1 MTKKIILSLL
11 VSSLFFLNCNSE
23 KPAGAA
29 AQTTGGES
37 VVKLNTELFKKQV
50 FNYEKSKE
58 WKYEG
63 DKPAI
68 IDFYADWCAQCK
80 ELDKYT
86 YTNPEV
92 VELSNRFNNIKVDLT
107 SGNSDITDKFEI
119 KGLPVVVFLNA
130 KGEEIKELRVTGF
143 LKPEEF
149 KNKLNSIK

>member
-68 IDFYADWCAQCK
+68 IDFYADWCAPCRQLSPIIEELAK
-80 ELDKYT
+80 EYDGKI
-86 YTNPEV
+86 V
-92 VELSNRFNNIKVDLT
+92 VYKVDTEAETELT
-107 SGNSDITDKFEI
+107 RNLGIS
-119 KGLPVVVFLNA
+119 GLPTLLFIPSEGKPSVPMGLVP
-130 KGEEIKELRVTGF
+130 KET
-143 LKPEEF
+143 LK
-149 KNKLNSIK
+149 KAINDILKVN

>member
-68 IDFYADWCAQCK
+68 IDFYADWCAPCRQLSPIIEELAK
-80 ELDKYT
+80 EYDGKI
-86 YTNPEV
+86 V
-92 VELSNRFNNIKVDLT
+92 VYKVDTEAETELT
-107 SGNSDITDKFEI
+107 RNLGIS
-119 KGLPVVVFLNA
+119 GLPTLLFIPSEGKPSVSMGLVP
-130 KGEEIKELRVTGF
+130 KET
-143 LKPEEF
+143 LK
-149 KNKLNSIK
+149 KAINDILKVN

>member
-23 KPAGAA
+23 KPAGES

-68 IDFYADWCAQCK
+68 IDFYADWCAPCRQLSPIIEELAK
-80 ELDKYT
+80 EYDGKI
-86 YTNPEV
+86 V
-92 VELSNRFNNIKVDLT
+92 VYKVDTEAETELT
-107 SGNSDITDKFEI
+107 RNLGIS
-119 KGLPVVVFLNA
+119 GLPTLLFIPSEGKPSVSMGFVP
-130 KGEEIKELRVTGF
+130 KET
-143 LKPEEF
+143 LK
-149 KNKLNSIK
+149 KAINDILKVN